1 MHNNVLNHL
10 ISPIIFSYLM
20 FLLACQTNV
29 VDFRSQ
35 TLNFAFVKSKTFMA
49 SGRVSPSFS
58 SEINLSIIQK
68 WQNLSRYSCP
78 VGYTKQPHCMHAP
91 IGTNFRQHFGT
102 LSRVEYSRHPQWE
115 SRNPMLSIL
124 DNSSER
130 VILIKNMAAIS

>member
-1 MHNNVLNHL
+1 MFMCAIMTCNSCRQKDLFKEGNMHNNVLNHL

-29 VDFRSQ
+29 VDFRSR

-78 VGYTKQPHCMHAP
+78 VGYTKQPHALHACP
-91 IGTNFRQHFGT
+91 YRNKFPTALWDT
-102 LSRVEYSRHPQWE
+102 LLCRVFST
-115 SRNPMLSIL
+115 SA
-124 DNSSER
+124 
-130 VILIKNMAAIS
+130 VGVT